1 MDAADAPTLSAREIA
16 RLSTEE
22 IFELAA
28 ETSRRM
34 ASLAG
39 LVVLLTGELDRR
51 EGWRDD
57 GATSVEDWL
66 VERTGVSVP
75 TAKTYAHVGER
86 LFDLPHLASGLSSG
100 SLTLDK
106 VRAVADA
113 ATPET
118 DREIADAAA
127 TLSVKE
133 LAQLARSNKKP
144 NPQTDEADQENR
156 SLRFNDTFR
165 TITAQLP
172 PASYVEAKGRLESQA
187 KKAEG
192 GSKFDQRLADAFME
206 LVRQSGRRSRAA
218 SSSDGL
224 LVAHVPLEVLLDEDS
239 TLCGDLERGG
249 YLSGDV
255 IRRLACDSTLI
266 IAADDDAGHT
276 MYEGRQQ
283 RLATAT
289 QRREIWRRDR
299 HCRFPGCDNAIFCLP
314 HHIRRWKPDHGPT
327 DLPNLILL
335 CEYHHHLIHS
345 NAWSMSGDANGVVTF
360 IGPTGRAMTSTPL
373 IFWSHVGR
381 SPLDHET

>member
-1 MDAADAPTLSAREIA
+1 MDDAPTLSAREIA

-22 IFELAA
+22 IRELAA

-39 LVVLLTGELDRR
+39 LLVLLTGELERR
-51 EGWRDD
+51 EGWRDE

-66 VERTGVSVP
+66 VERTGVSMP

-100 SLTLDK
+100 ALSFDK

-133 LAQLARSNKKP
+133 LAQLARSRKKP
-144 NPQTDEADQENR
+144 TSPGDAADHENR
-156 SLRFNDTFR
+156 WLRFNDTFR

-172 PASYVEAKGRLESQA
+172 PASYAEAKSRLEAQA
-187 KKAEG
+187 KKGDGET
-192 GSKFDQRLADAFME
+192 KFDQRLADAFME
-206 LVRQSGRRSRAA
+206 LIRLSGRRSKAA
-218 SSSDGL
+218 ASSDGL
-224 LVAHVPLEVLLDEDS
+224 LVAHVPLEVLLNENS
-239 TLCGDLERGG
+239 TLCGELERGG
-249 YLSGDV
+249 FISGDV

-283 RLATAT
+283 RFATEG

-299 HCRFPGCDNAIFCLP
+299 HCRFPGCENCIFAVP
-314 HHIRRWKPDHGPT
+314 HHLRRWKPDHGPT
-327 DLPNLILL
+327 DLPNLVLL
-335 CEYHHHLIHS
+335 CEYHHHLVHS
-345 NAWSMSGDANGVVTF
+345 NAWTMSGDANGTVTF
-360 IGPTGRAMTSTPL
+360 HGPTGRAMTSEPS
-373 IFWSHVGR
+373 IFWTHAGR
-381 SPLDHET
+381 SPLD

>member
-1 MDAADAPTLSAREIA
+1 MADAPTLSAREIA

-51 EGWRDD
+51 EGWRDE

-75 TAKTYAHVGER
+75 TAKTYAHIGER
-86 LFDLPHLASGLSSG
+86 LFDLPHLAAGLSSG
-100 SLTLDK
+100 LLSFDK

-118 DREIADAAA
+118 DRDIAGAAA
-127 TLSVKE
+127 TLSVKD
-133 LAQLARSNKKP
+133 LAKLARSRNKP
-144 NPQTDEADQENR
+144 TPHSDAADQENR
-156 SLRFNDTFR
+156 WLRFNDTFR

-172 PASYVEAKGRLESQA
+172 PSSYTEAKARLEVQA
-187 KKAEG
+187 KKGDGET
-192 GSKFDQRLADAFME
+192 KFDQRLADAFME
-206 LVRQSGRRSRAA
+206 LVRQSGRRSKAA
-218 SSSDGL
+218 ASSDGL
-224 LVAHVPLEVLLDEDS
+224 LVAHVPLEVLLDESS
-239 TLCGDLERGG
+239 TLCGELERGG

-299 HCRFPGCDNAIFCLP
+299 HCRFPGCDNGIFCLP

-327 DLPNLILL
+327 DLPNLVLL

-360 IGPTGRAMTSTPL
+360 NGPIGRALTSEPS
-373 IFWSHVGR
+373 IFWTHAGR